1 MRSAHSHGRAQ
12 ARPVHRAYDEGYI
25 MTSDPAVERDYQQ
38 YIDYKQQKWERK

>member
-1 MRSAHSHGRAQ
+1 MRSAHSHGRAH
-12 ARPVHRAYDEGYI
+12 AHAVRRPLDEGYI